1 MQPNAI
7 VYAWALRDSG
17 AFFSSTS
24 TSNMPP
30 RMFFLVFFAT
40 REKRAAVCRCY
51 THTHIQRMALRLR
64 LTCVGCAVSG
74 IVVAYK

>member
-7 VYAWALRDSG
+7 VYASALRDFF

-24 TSNMPP
+24 TFNMAPTYVFSPP
-30 RMFFLVFFAT
+30 HVGNAQQCVGAT
-40 REKRAAVCRCY
+40 LA
-51 THTHIQRMALRLR
+51 HIQRMAPRLR

-74 IVVAYK
+74 VVAVYK

>member
-30 RMFFLVFFAT
+30 RMFFLFFSAT
-40 REKRAAVCRCY
+40 REKRAAVCRCN
-51 THTHIQRMALRLR
+51 THAHIQRMALRLR

-74 IVVAYK
+74 IVVTYK